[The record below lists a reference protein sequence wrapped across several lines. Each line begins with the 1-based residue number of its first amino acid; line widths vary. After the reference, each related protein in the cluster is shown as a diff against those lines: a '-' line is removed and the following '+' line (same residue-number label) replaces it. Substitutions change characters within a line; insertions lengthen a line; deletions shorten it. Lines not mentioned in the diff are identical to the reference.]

1 MKVLV
6 LIAQVVLGLYFLYN
20 AYNHFRNQAAMAGF
34 AQMRG
39 VPAPQ
44 NLWVIVTGFMHL
56 GAGISL
62 LLGYRVAIGAW
73 LAIIFLMLAA
83 FFVHHYWTDQG
94 MERIGQQVNFQKNL
108 ALAAALLLVTYL
120 PDAVWTIALRR

>member
-1 MKVLV
+1 MKFFV

-20 AYNHFRNQAAMAGF
+20 GYNHFRNRAMMAGY

-44 NLWVIVTGFMHL
+44 HLWVVVTGIMHL
-56 GAGISL
+56 GAGLSL
-62 LLGYRVAIGAW
+62 LLGYRVVIGAW
-73 LAIIFLMLAA
+73 LAIIFLVLAA
-83 FFVHHYWTDQG
+83 YFVHHYWTEQG
-94 MERIGQQVNFQKNL
+94 MERGGQQANFLKNL

-120 PDAVWTIALRR
+120 PANVWTIALGP

>member
-20 AYNHFRNQAAMAGF
+20 AYNHFKNRAMMAGF

-44 NLWVIVTGFMHL
+44 SLLVIVTGLMHL
-56 GAGISL
+56 GAGLSL
-62 LLGYRVAIGAW
+62 LLGIYVVIGAW
-73 LAIIFLMLAA
+73 LAIIFLVLAA
-83 FFVHHYWTDQG
+83 YFVHHFWTDQG
-94 MERIGQQVNFQKNL
+94 MERGGQQANFLKNL
-108 ALAAALLLVTYL
+108 ALAAALLLVTYVPSSL
-120 PDAVWTIALRR
+120 WTIALRP

>member
-1 MKVLV
+1 MKILV

-20 AYNHFRNQAAMAGF
+20 GYNHFRNRAMMAGF

-44 NLWVIVTGFMHL
+44 SLWVIVTGFMHL
-56 GAGISL
+56 VAGLSL
-62 LLGYRVAIGAW
+62 LLGILVVVGAW
-73 LAIIFLMLAA
+73 LAIIFLVLAA
-83 FFVHHYWTDQG
+83 YFVHHYWTDQG
-94 MERIGQQVNFQKNL
+94 MERGGQQANFLKNL

-120 PDAVWTIALRR
+120 PAGVWTIAVRP

>member
-1 MKVLV
+1 MKILV

-20 AYNHFRNQAAMAGF
+20 AYNHFKNRAMMAGY

-44 NLWVIVTGFMHL
+44 NLWVVVTGLMHL
-56 GAGISL
+56 GAGLSL
-62 LLGYRVAIGAW
+62 LLGYRVVIGAW
-73 LAIIFLMLAA
+73 LAIIFLVMAA
-83 FFVHHYWTDQG
+83 YFIHHYWTDQG
-94 MERIGQQVNFQKNL
+94 MERGGQQANFLKNL

-120 PDAVWTIALRR
+120 PPSAWTIAVGP